1 MTKRY
6 MIECSLGLLI
16 VLIVAAILHPTV
28 VTVMGN
34 GGFPASA
41 RLQQI
46 ALTYSAYFN
55 GSLTPRTLQLP
66 PGSNTQDAAFF
77 LAKHAGLNDAS
88 LYYIPS
94 DLLVPSPLPQ
104 VIITGDVRDAGAP
117 DLDFAHSTVSFVIA
131 ANVSPSAPST
141 TTPIAW
147 ERGLQPNGTWSPDS
161 PWQGAGGHIAFLD
174 GHVLWFD
181 KLDASNTTS
190 SLVKYGTS
198 IPTANITE
206 ALPPGAVILSA
217 EPRHGAK

>member
-1 MTKRY
+1 
-6 MIECSLGLLI
+6 MIDYVVGMLILL
-16 VLIVAAILHPTV
+16 VLAAILIPTFS
-28 VTVMGN
+28 TVMGN
-34 GGFPASA
+34 GEAPTSA
-41 RLQQI
+41 HLNKI
-46 ALTYSAYFN
+46 AMTYTAYCN
-55 GSLTPRTLQLP
+55 GSTPPREMQLP
-66 PGSNTQDAAFF
+66 PGSTAQDAAFF

-117 DLDFAHSTVSFVIA
+117 DLDFARSTLSFVIA

-147 ERGLQPNGTWSPDS
+147 ERGLQPDGTWSSNS
-161 PWQGAGGHIAFLD
+161 PFQGQGGHMVFLD
-174 GHVLWFD
+174 GHVEWFD

-190 SLVKYGTS
+190 SLVKYGTN